1 MTQERLIGPKANES
15 APLSL
20 YETFFHLRQN
30 PFSMTPNPDCL
41 YLTATHREAMSGL
54 NCAVLKRSGFVVLTG
69 APGTGKTTLLANL
82 IRSTKSAR
90 FAVVLHPTLDS
101 DEFLEF
107 VLIDF
112 GITDV
117 PRSKA
122 QRIVRLQALLLE
134 LRAQGQVP
142 VLIVDEAHK
151 LSPEVLEEI
160 RLLTN
165 FESAERKLLQIVLAG
180 QSELG
185 LLLNRD
191 DLRQLK
197 QRIEIRLQVKPLALS
212 EVGNYM
218 RHRWGCAGGLTLP
231 FADEAIA
238 LVATTSRGVP
248 RLINSICD
256 NTLLYARA
264 RRVSWILADQVRQ
277 VLNDLDLIDP
287 TGPTAMTRRTPFP
300 TPGPP
305 FYMRWASRLNLAT
318 VQPARAGDQ

>member
-1 MTQERLIGPKANES
+1 MTRERLNGPQPNES
-15 APLSL
+15 VSISP
-20 YETFFHLRQN
+20 YENFFRLRQN

-54 NCAVLKRSGFVVLTG
+54 QCAVLKRSGFVVLTG

-82 IRSTKSAR
+82 VRSAKSAR
-90 FAVVLHPTLDS
+90 FAVVLNPTLDS
-101 DEFLEF
+101 DEFFEF
-107 VLIDF
+107 VSIDF
-112 GITDV
+112 GITEV

-165 FESAERKLLQIVLAG
+165 FESAERKLVQIVLAG

-185 LLLNRD
+185 ILLNRD

-218 RHRWGCAGGLTLP
+218 RHRWKCAGGSTLP
-231 FADEAIA
+231 FSDEAIA
-238 LVATTSRGVP
+238 LVATMSRGVP

-264 RRVSWILADQVRQ
+264 RRVSWILTDHVRQ
-277 VLNDLDLIDP
+277 VLSDLDLIDS
-287 TGPTAMTRRTPFP
+287 TGLTATPRCTSFP

-318 VQPARAGDQ
+318 VQPVRVSDQ

>member
-1 MTQERLIGPKANES
+1 MTQERLNGPQPNES
-15 APLSL
+15 VSLSP
-20 YETFFHLRQN
+20 YENFFHLRQS

-41 YLTATHREAMSGL
+41 YLTTTHREAMAGL
-54 NCAVLKRSGFVVLTG
+54 QCAVLKRSGFVVLTG

-82 IRSTKSAR
+82 VRSSKSAR
-90 FAVVLHPTLDS
+90 FAVVLNPTLDS
-101 DEFLEF
+101 DEFFEF

-112 GITDV
+112 GITEV

-185 LLLNRD
+185 ILLNRD

-218 RHRWGCAGGLTLP
+218 RHRWKCAGGSTLP
-231 FADEAIA
+231 FSDEAIA

-264 RRVSWILADQVRQ
+264 RRVSWILTDHVRQ
-277 VLNDLDLIDP
+277 VLSDLDLIDP
-287 TGPTAMTRRTPFP
+287 IGLTAMHRRTPFP

-318 VQPARAGDQ
+318 VQPVRVGDQ